1 MIASLFRL
9 LFAAALGS
17 LVLPSGADAAETAVA
32 VAANFTAPAKEIAAA
47 FEKATGNHIVLSFGA
62 TGQFATQIRQGAPFA
77 VLLAADAETPKRLTD
92 EGLGVAGT
100 TFTYAIGRLVLWS
113 RDPARAVDAEAL
125 KAGAFDKLAIAD
137 PKIAP
142 YGAAGVTVLKK
153 LGVYEVVAPKL
164 VVGNSISQAFG
175 FVQTGNAE
183 LGFVALSQV
192 IAGAGGK
199 SWQVPADLYDP
210 ILQDAVLLKAGAA
223 DPAAS
228 TFLAFLKGPGASA
241 VIARYGYGGG
251 H

>member
-1 MIASLFRL
+1 MK
-9 LFAAALGS
+9 AALVR
-17 LVLPSGADAAETAVA
+17 LVTVVALAALALPSAAGAAETSIA
-32 VAANFTAPAKEIAAA
+32 VAANFTAPVKEIAAA
-47 FEKATGNHIVLSFGA
+47 FETATGNHLVLSFGA

-77 VLLAADAETPKRLTD
+77 VLLAADAETPKRLTA
-92 EGLGVAGT
+92 EGLGVAGSS
-100 TFTYAIGRLVLWS
+100 FTYAVGRLVLWS
-113 RDPARAVDAEAL
+113 RDPARAVDADAL

-142 YGAAGVTVLKK
+142 YGAAGVAVLKK
-153 LGVYEVVAPKL
+153 LGVYEAVAPKL

-228 TFLAFLKGPGASA
+228 AFLAWLKGPEAAA
-241 VIARYGYGGG
+241 VIARYGYGSG